1 MVSEV
6 RTGLER
12 ERGEETEEGEGEG
25 VSMYFAVV
33 HRVSRPVII
42 REFRTLAELERWLR
56 KMERLVVPV
65 SWFGW

>member
-1 MVSEV
+1 
-6 RTGLER
+6 
-12 ERGEETEEGEGEG
+12 
-25 VSMYFAVV
+25 MYFAVV